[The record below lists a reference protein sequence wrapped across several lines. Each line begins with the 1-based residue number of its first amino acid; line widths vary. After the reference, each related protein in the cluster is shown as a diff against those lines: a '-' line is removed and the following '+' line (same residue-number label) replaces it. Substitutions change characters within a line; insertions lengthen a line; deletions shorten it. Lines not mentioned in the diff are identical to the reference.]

1 MFKFPCRLSTW
12 WLFFPRNP
20 PTIWFHR
27 THASSS
33 RRVHIP
39 SCSRRQTPE
48 SGSRGGPRYPY
59 LSFFFLKGAVSEI
72 WFPCKDGNT
81 KFTKR
86 YPWKLSR
93 IRYPCFVYLNCFI
106 FIDGFSAK
114 EKTFFPPPQFPFWYF
129 FGPWEFYSVIKI

>member
-20 PTIWFHR
+20 LTIWFR
-27 THASSS
+27 RIHASSS
-33 RRVHIP
+33 RTVHIP

-59 LSFFFLKGAVSEI
+59 LSFFSLKELSA
-72 WFPCKDGNT
+72 
-81 KFTKR
+81 KFDFHAKIAI
-86 YPWKLSR
+86 LNSR
-93 IRYPCFVYLNCFI
+93 NDTLDNYQELDIHVFVYLNCFI

-114 EKTFFPPPQFPFWYF
+114 VKTYCPPPIPLL
-129 FGPWEFYSVIKI
+129 VIFLGHESATHW